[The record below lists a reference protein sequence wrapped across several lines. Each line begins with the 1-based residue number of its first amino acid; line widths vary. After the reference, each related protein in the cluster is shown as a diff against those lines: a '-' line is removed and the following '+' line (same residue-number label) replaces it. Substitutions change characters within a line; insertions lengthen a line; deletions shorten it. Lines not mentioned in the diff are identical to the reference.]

1 MTDGAAGSETAAD
14 SARERPR
21 LRPVAPEWI
30 AHEGEPLLL
39 LRDPLRLTD
48 AAVAVPRAA
57 AALLSLFDGER
68 DLGAIASG
76 YALRTGGVV
85 TMSELRELVRQLDDS
100 LLLDSPR
107 YQTARQK
114 ASRQFRAARARP
126 PALAGRVYHAD
137 PVALNSQLD
146 GWLDDAR
153 RRAPDAVADADLR
166 GVICPHIDYGRG
178 APIYADLWL
187 RAAAAVRAADV
198 ILIFGTD
205 HHGRPGSITP
215 TPQRYAT
222 PRGPLAT
229 DQRVVEAIAAA
240 LGADDAY
247 AEELHHRDEHS
258 VELAAV
264 WVQHLLGA
272 KPTPVVPLL
281 TGSFFRFTDGSDDA
295 ATYAPFARALAAIR
309 ESTAGRRVL
318 VVAAAD
324 LAHMGPAFGDARP
337 LTTAEKRRAQRADE
351 HLLAALNSG
360 SADAFLEPI
369 IAERDARRICGIS
382 PIYLTLRLLEQ
393 SSGVVTSYDQCPAD
407 AAFGSL
413 VSIAGVLLR

>member
-1 MTDGAAGSETAAD
+1 MTEAAVGSETEAD
-14 SARERPR
+14 VALERPR

-30 AHEGEPLLL
+30 VNQGEQLLL
-39 LRDPLRLTD
+39 LRDPLRLTE

-68 DLGAIASG
+68 DLPAIASG
-76 YALRTGGVV
+76 FALRTGGVV
-85 TMSELRELVRQLDDS
+85 TVGELRQLVRQLDDT

-107 YQTARQK
+107 YQAARRE
-114 ASRQFRAARARP
+114 AARQFRAAPARP
-126 PALAGRVYHAD
+126 PALAGRVYPAD
-137 PVALNSQLD
+137 PAALTVQLD

-153 RRAPDAVADADLR
+153 RRAPAATADPDLR
-166 GVICPHIDYGRG
+166 GIICPHIDYGRG
-178 APIYADLWL
+178 APIYADVWL

-205 HHGRPGSITP
+205 HHGRAGSITP

-222 PRGPLAT
+222 PLGPLAT
-229 DQRVVEAIAAA
+229 DQRIVEAVAAT
-240 LGADDAY
+240 LGEDTAY

-258 VELAAV
+258 VELAVV

-272 KPTPVVPLL
+272 KPTPVIPLL
-281 TGSFFRFTDGSDDA
+281 TGSFFPFTDGSDDA
-295 ATYAPFARALAAIR
+295 GTYAPFARALAAIR
-309 ESTAGRRVL
+309 EATAGRRVL

-324 LAHMGPAFGDARP
+324 LAHMGPAFGDPRP
-337 LTTAEKRRAQRADE
+337 LTIADKRRAKLADGQ
-351 HLLAALNSG
+351 LLAALSTG
-360 SADAFLEPI
+360 SAEAFLEPI
-369 IAERDARRICGIS
+369 SAERDARRICGVS